1 MVGKEGDHFFD
12 GGPGFKNKCAV
23 IYIEHVEYIQEST
36 IREGDGLVAH

>member
-1 MVGKEGDHFFD
+1 MVGEEGYNSFD
-12 GGPGFKNKCAV
+12 VGPGFKNKCDV